1 MKNNL
6 ALRVVYKLRPC
17 LLTFEPLMHEKVAS
31 FHMLLSIFSSYL
43 IEARLIE
50 AERKRLEKMDDT
62 RFFCFYLICGVNC
75 IFHQETFLTYLIKIV
90 PVIRNIYT
98 VKSHIG

>member
-1 MKNNL
+1 
-6 ALRVVYKLRPC
+6 
-17 LLTFEPLMHEKVAS
+17 
-31 FHMLLSIFSSYL
+31 MLLSIFSSYL

-50 AERKRLEKMDDT
+50 AERKRLEKLDDT

-75 IFHQETFLTYLIKIV
+75 IFHEETFITYLIKIV

-98 VKSHIG
+98 VNQGLLNLVVLV